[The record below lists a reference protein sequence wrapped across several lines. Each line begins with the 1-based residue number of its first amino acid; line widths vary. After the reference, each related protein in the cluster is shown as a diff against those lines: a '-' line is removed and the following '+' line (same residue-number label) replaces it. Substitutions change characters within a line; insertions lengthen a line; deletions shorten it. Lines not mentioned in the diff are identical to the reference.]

1 MAMIQITANDAL
13 CKNAD
18 SLRLKLLT
26 FGHAAVDSTWQG
38 RVKNSACSRLYFV
51 LSGTLRINDQNISE
65 GQCLLLP
72 AGSSYVY
79 SCSSH
84 MEHIYI
90 HLQLLGQDMLDIL
103 RNCKGSLVGEFLEQE
118 EAACR
123 RLLSGSNAACCILA
137 QQIVLASVLRLLEE
151 NSVDLQNRE
160 YSPQIR
166 LAMEHIAG
174 HLSLQL
180 TLAQIAEKS
189 FLAPRT
195 LTRTFR
201 RETGMSVGQYIDEML
216 LFRAEQM
223 LREGISLK
231 CISEK
236 LGFCDQ
242 YYFSRRFKE
251 KYDITPRQY
260 RKTLQI

>member
-1 MAMIQITANDAL
+1 MIQITANDVL

-26 FGHAAVDSTWQG
+26 CGHAVVDSTWQG

-51 LSGTLRINDQNISE
+51 LSGTLCINDLEISA

-79 SCSSH
+79 GCSSH
-84 MEHIYI
+84 MEHVYI

-103 RNCKGSLVGEFLEQE
+103 RSCKDPLVGTFLEQE
-118 EAACR
+118 AAACR
-123 RLLSGSNAACCILA
+123 RLLSGSDAVCCLLA
-137 QQIVLASVLRLLEE
+137 QQTVLSSVIRLLEE
-151 NSVDLQNRE
+151 SRTDLQNRE

-166 LAMEHIAG
+166 LAMEYIAG

-180 TLAQIAEKS
+180 TLAQIAEIS
-189 FLAPRT
+189 FLAPST
-195 LTRTFR
+195 LTRNFR
-201 RETGMSVGQYIDEML
+201 RETGMSVGQYIDEMVM
-216 LFRAEQM
+216 FRAEQL
-223 LREGISLK
+223 LRQRVALR
-231 CISEK
+231 CISEE

-242 YYFSRRFKE
+242 FYLSRRFKE
-251 KYDITPRQY
+251 KYGITPSKY
-260 RKTLQI
+260 CKTLQI